1 MSACASVDED
11 SLSSPTSGYARS
23 VVESR
28 FSRGKWRG
36 CWGAAPCRIS
46 RRVAAL
52 ELSLSSRRF
61 MLQNRVDPWGR
72 LYSVDDRGSLMGS
85 RGMLYNEERTVVRT
99 WAHKNWVT
107 CRLSFKEIKRPPP
120 FSTSN
125 HYSELFFLDEAT
137 GLAVG
142 TDQRRDA
149 G

>member
-1 MSACASVDED
+1 MQ
-11 SLSSPTSGYARS
+11 
-23 VVESR
+23 
-28 FSRGKWRG
+28 
-36 CWGAAPCRIS
+36 
-46 RRVAAL
+46 
-52 ELSLSSRRF
+52 
-61 MLQNRVDPWGR
+61 QNRVDPWGR